1 MIVDGGNFDFAPD
14 PERFP
19 NYNEPDPSY
28 HGLVYARDLG
38 VGSALGA
45 NLAFILKARVQ
56 LLRDLGAAVAPFN
69 AFLIAQGLET
79 LSLRIERHVA
89 NAQAVA
95 EWLEATRRGRDAST
109 TPACPSQPVVRAGPQ
124 KYAPAGRRRGAV
136 LRDQGRRRGRPHVR
150 RGPRAA
156 QPRRQHR
163 RRAQPRHPPGVDHA
177 LAS

>member
-1 MIVDGGNFDFAPD
+1 MSIVDSGNFDFGAD
-14 PERFP
+14 PAKFP

-89 NAQAVA
+89 NAKAVA
-95 EWLEATRRGRDAST
+95 EWLEARDE
-109 TPACPSQPVVRAGPQ
+109 VE
-124 KYAPAGRRRGAV
+124 
-136 LRDQGRRRGRPHVR
+136 
-150 RGPRAA
+150 
-156 QPRRQHR
+156 
-163 RRAQPRHPPGVDHA
+163 
-177 LAS
+177 